1 MSAVSACL
9 LGATWMIQGM
19 VLKKRLGK
27 IEVSKARGAV
37 RRCRGRRPWRLTY
50 ADARLPRL
58 IPVSKS
64 GCHRGTWQ
72 RSQQCPSGFSCLPTC
87 PPPHPYPVALGVKDF
102 ITFFVFLSYCR
113 YCDSTTLPPAGDTS
127 FVTEQDCCTRKTQS
141 ITRTLQ

>member
-50 ADARLPRL
+50 ADARYPDSSL
-58 IPVSKS
+58 
-64 GCHRGTWQ
+64 
-72 RSQQCPSGFSCLPTC
+72 CPSLDVTEAPGKGPNSVLQDSAVSLLALHLTHFLWFWESRTSSPFSFSCHIAGTVTRPL
-87 PPPHPYPVALGVKDF
+87 
-102 ITFFVFLSYCR
+102 FLLQETHHLS
-113 YCDSTTLPPAGDTS
+113 
-127 FVTEQDCCTRKTQS
+127 QN
-141 ITRTLQ
+141 RTAAPGRPRA